1 MKKIKKITDLISMNQ
16 ENQTQRKL
24 INTKSR
30 EIFERNTVY
39 LETEDGRLILNEK

>member
-30 EIFERNTVY
+30 EIFERNTVC